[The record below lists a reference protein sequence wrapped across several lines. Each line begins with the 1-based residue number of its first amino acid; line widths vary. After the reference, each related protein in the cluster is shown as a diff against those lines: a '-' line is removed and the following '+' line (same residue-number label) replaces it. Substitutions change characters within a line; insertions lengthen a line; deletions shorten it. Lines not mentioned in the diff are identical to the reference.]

1 MVLAK
6 YKNNMYNMF
15 TFNQLESL
23 FKSRYR
29 ELREGLLYLQTIIGK
44 NKMDEVRIN
53 INLRRIMKENRDMYE
68 RAKNEARIFLDE
80 IKPSDM
86 DFVSEAD

>member
-6 YKNNMYNMF
+6 YKNNTYNMF
-15 TFNQLESL
+15 TFSQLESL

-29 ELREGLLYLQTIIGK
+29 KLREGLLYLQTIIGK

-53 INLRRIMKENRDMYE
+53 INTRKIMTENREMYE
-68 RAKNEARIFLDE
+68 RAKNEARIFLN
-80 IKPSDM
+80 
-86 DFVSEAD
+86 